1 MCGIVGIYLKT
12 KKYEKD
18 LGKFLSGMLDGMA
31 TRGPDSAGFAIYT
44 KQNKNKF
51 KYSICLNQLTDKE
64 FKKKI
69 SKFLKKITLKT
80 FSDHVILETE
90 EKPEKVLEIL
100 DSKLKEVSLVGYGK
114 SINIFKQTGNPK
126 DVVRKFK
133 LSSFSGTHAI
143 GHTRM
148 ATESAITTQGS
159 HPYSTSED
167 ECLVHNGSL
176 SNHNNI
182 RRSMLDGMATRGPD
196 SAGFAIY
203 TKQNKNKFKYS
214 ICLNQLTDKEF
225 KKKISKFLKKITLKT
240 FSDHVILETEEK
252 PKKVLEILDTK
263 LKEVS
268 LVGYGKSINIFKQ
281 TGNPKDVVRKFK
293 LSSFSGT
300 HAIGHT
306 RMATESAITT
316 QGSHPYSTSEDECLV
331 HNGSLSNH
339 NNIRRS
345 LKKEGQKFNSENDT
359 EVAAGYISNQ
369 ISKGE
374 NLEETLK
381 NSLKD
386 LDGFYTFIAGTKD
399 GFALLRDEIACKP
412 AVVAETKDY
421 VAVASE
427 FQCMAHLP
435 NVNTAKIFEP
445 KPGIVYHW

>member
-18 LGKFLSGMLDGMA
+18 LGKFLSG
-31 TRGPDSAGFAIYT
+31 
-44 KQNKNKF
+44 
-51 KYSICLNQLTDKE
+51 
-64 FKKKI
+64 
-69 SKFLKKITLKT
+69 
-80 FSDHVILETE
+80 
-90 EKPEKVLEIL
+90 
-100 DSKLKEVSLVGYGK
+100 
-114 SINIFKQTGNPK
+114 
-126 DVVRKFK
+126 
-133 LSSFSGTHAI
+133 
-143 GHTRM
+143 
-148 ATESAITTQGS
+148 
-159 HPYSTSED
+159 
-167 ECLVHNGSL
+167 
-176 SNHNNI
+176 
-182 RRSMLDGMATRGPD
+182 MLDGMATRGPD

-339 NNIRRS
+339 NNVRRS

-359 EVAAGYISNQ
+359 EVAAGYISSQ

-374 NLEETLK
+374 SLEKTLK

>member
-80 FSDHVILETE
+80 FSDHI
-90 EKPEKVLEIL
+90 
-100 DSKLKEVSLVGYGK
+100 
-114 SINIFKQTGNPK
+114 
-126 DVVRKFK
+126 
-133 LSSFSGTHAI
+133 
-143 GHTRM
+143 
-148 ATESAITTQGS
+148 
-159 HPYSTSED
+159 
-167 ECLVHNGSL
+167 
-176 SNHNNI
+176 
-182 RRSMLDGMATRGPD
+182 
-196 SAGFAIY
+196 
-203 TKQNKNKFKYS
+203 
-214 ICLNQLTDKEF
+214 
-225 KKKISKFLKKITLKT
+225 
-240 FSDHVILETEEK
+240 ILETEEK

-359 EVAAGYISNQ
+359 EVAAGYISSQ

-374 NLEETLK
+374 SLEKTLK

>member
-80 FSDHVILETE
+80 FSDHVILET
-90 EKPEKVLEIL
+90 
-100 DSKLKEVSLVGYGK
+100 D
-114 SINIFKQTGNPK
+114 
-126 DVVRKFK
+126 
-133 LSSFSGTHAI
+133 
-143 GHTRM
+143 
-148 ATESAITTQGS
+148 
-159 HPYSTSED
+159 
-167 ECLVHNGSL
+167 
-176 SNHNNI
+176 
-182 RRSMLDGMATRGPD
+182 
-196 SAGFAIY
+196 
-203 TKQNKNKFKYS
+203 
-214 ICLNQLTDKEF
+214 
-225 KKKISKFLKKITLKT
+225 
-240 FSDHVILETEEK
+240 EK

-359 EVAAGYISNQ
+359 EVAAGYISSQ

-374 NLEETLK
+374 SLEKTLK

>member
-90 EKPEKVLEIL
+90 EKP
-100 DSKLKEVSLVGYGK
+100 
-114 SINIFKQTGNPK
+114 
-126 DVVRKFK
+126 
-133 LSSFSGTHAI
+133 
-143 GHTRM
+143 
-148 ATESAITTQGS
+148 
-159 HPYSTSED
+159 
-167 ECLVHNGSL
+167 
-176 SNHNNI
+176 
-182 RRSMLDGMATRGPD
+182 
-196 SAGFAIY
+196 
-203 TKQNKNKFKYS
+203 
-214 ICLNQLTDKEF
+214 
-225 KKKISKFLKKITLKT
+225 
-240 FSDHVILETEEK
+240 
-252 PKKVLEILDTK
+252 KKVLEILDTK

-268 LVGYGKSINIFKQ
+268 LGGYGKSINIFKQ

-359 EVAAGYISNQ
+359 EVAAGYISSQ

-374 NLEETLK
+374 NLEKTLK

>member
-12 KKYEKD
+12 KRYEKH

-44 KQNKNKF
+44 KENKNKF

-64 FKKKI
+64 FKKKM
-69 SKFLKKITLKT
+69 SKFLKKISLKT
-80 FSDHVILETE
+80 FSDHVVMETD
-90 EKPEKVLEIL
+90 EKPKKVLEIL
-100 DSKLKEVSLVGYGK
+100 DSKIKEVSLVGYGK
-114 SINIFKQTGNPK
+114 SINIFKQTGNPR
-126 DVVRKFK
+126 DVVR
-133 LSSFSGTHAI
+133 
-143 GHTRM
+143 
-148 ATESAITTQGS
+148 
-159 HPYSTSED
+159 
-167 ECLVHNGSL
+167 N
-176 SNHNNI
+176 
-182 RRSMLDGMATRGPD
+182 
-196 SAGFAIY
+196 
-203 TKQNKNKFKYS
+203 
-214 ICLNQLTDKEF
+214 
-225 KKKISKFLKKITLKT
+225 
-240 FSDHVILETEEK
+240 
-252 PKKVLEILDTK
+252 
-263 LKEVS
+263 
-268 LVGYGKSINIFKQ
+268 
-281 TGNPKDVVRKFK
+281 FK

-374 NLEETLK
+374 SLEKTLK

-427 FQCMAHLP
+427 FQCMSHLP

>member
-182 RRSMLDGMATRGPD
+182 RRS
-196 SAGFAIY
+196 
-203 TKQNKNKFKYS
+203 
-214 ICLNQLTDKEF
+214 
-225 KKKISKFLKKITLKT
+225 
-240 FSDHVILETEEK
+240 
-252 PKKVLEILDTK
+252 
-263 LKEVS
+263 
-268 LVGYGKSINIFKQ
+268 
-281 TGNPKDVVRKFK
+281 
-293 LSSFSGT
+293 
-300 HAIGHT
+300 
-306 RMATESAITT
+306 
-316 QGSHPYSTSEDECLV
+316 
-331 HNGSLSNH
+331 
-339 NNIRRS
+339 

-359 EVAAGYISNQ
+359 EVAAGYISSQ

-374 NLEETLK
+374 SLEKTLK

>member
-80 FSDHVILETE
+80 FSDHVVLET
-90 EKPEKVLEIL
+90 
-100 DSKLKEVSLVGYGK
+100 D
-114 SINIFKQTGNPK
+114 
-126 DVVRKFK
+126 
-133 LSSFSGTHAI
+133 
-143 GHTRM
+143 
-148 ATESAITTQGS
+148 
-159 HPYSTSED
+159 
-167 ECLVHNGSL
+167 
-176 SNHNNI
+176 
-182 RRSMLDGMATRGPD
+182 
-196 SAGFAIY
+196 
-203 TKQNKNKFKYS
+203 
-214 ICLNQLTDKEF
+214 
-225 KKKISKFLKKITLKT
+225 
-240 FSDHVILETEEK
+240 EK

-359 EVAAGYISNQ
+359 EVAAGYISSQ

-374 NLEETLK
+374 NLEKTLK